1 MTAEG
6 ILARG
11 KENYDSGNFL
21 DNSETLA
28 YVETLKVEK
37 AKKPKVQ
44 EVPKGTPVD
53 LAKEAKNAPSTE

>member
-11 KENYDSGNFL
+11 KANYESGNLL

-37 AKKPKVQ
+37 SNEEVKPK
-44 EVPKGTPVD
+44 EEKKDAKPKSG
-53 LAKEAKNAPSTE
+53 